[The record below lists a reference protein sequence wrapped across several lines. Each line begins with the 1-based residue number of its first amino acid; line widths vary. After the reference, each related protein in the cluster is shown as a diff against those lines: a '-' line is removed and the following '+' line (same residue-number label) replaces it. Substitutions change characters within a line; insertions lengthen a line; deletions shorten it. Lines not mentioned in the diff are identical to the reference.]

1 MADVESHQGTILA
14 AITVAAAPERVFRA
28 LTEPHELM
36 RWWGSDALYRSTSW
50 TIDLRPGG
58 KWWSEG
64 KGADGR
70 PYRVEGTFVVVDPP
84 RRLAYTWN
92 HSWPTGGEAAPE
104 TLVTWVLVP
113 SGAGTLVTLT
123 HSGFVPK
130 SDDVR
135 NHGAGW
141 DRVLGWM
148 KAHVES

>member
-1 MADVESHQGTILA
+1 MADVEIHQGTILA

-28 LTEPHELM
+28 LTEPDELM

-50 TIDLRPGG
+50 KIDLRPGG
-58 KWWSEG
+58 KWRSEG

-70 PYRVEGTFVVVDPP
+70 PYWVEGTFVVVDPP

-92 HSWPTGGEAAPE
+92 HSWPTTGEEAPE

-130 SDDVR
+130 SEDVR
-135 NHGAGW
+135 AHGAGW